1 MVNGELF
8 FHIAAFVVEVLGG
21 EEGELDL
28 VGGFLD
34 GNASDV
40 GVQSAVAIDA
50 DVGWLF
56 ALYVDS
62 DALWC
67 DILMVKRHS
76 CYAHKSPCIAIQ
88 FHDRSAIAMSVGCG
102 ADGRAEYEACAFD
115 GVGFAFGLDMK
126 GEIVDEVFADDDV
139 IDSIGAVCVAIA
151 IVHGDMGEIFG
162 DDGVVLEWCREFAI
176 VSDMVHEEA
185 EGSEIDADEGQVVG
199 LVFFDTIEHEAIA
212 ASDEDSVGFF
222 GVIGKVFRV
231 LGDIVLECG
240 GIFVGAEEGE
250 EYDGGGWVV
259 NYELF

>member
-1 MVNGELF
+1 
-8 FHIAAFVVEVLGG
+8 
-21 EEGELDL
+21 
-28 VGGFLD
+28 
-34 GNASDV
+34 
-40 GVQSAVAIDA
+40 
-50 DVGWLF
+50 
-56 ALYVDS
+56 
-62 DALWC
+62 
-67 DILMVKRHS
+67 MVKWHG
-76 CYAHKSPCIAIQ
+76 CDAHKSPCITIQ
-88 FHDRSAIAMSVGCG
+88 FHDRSPVTVSVSCG
-102 ADGRAEYEACAFD
+102 PDRCAEDEACAFD
-115 GVGFAFGLDMK
+115 GVGFAFGFGLYVK
-126 GEIVDEVFADDDV
+126 CEVVDKVFADDDV
-139 IDSIGAVCVAIA
+139 VDCVGAVCVAFA
-151 IVHGDMGEIFG
+151 IVHGDMGEVFG
-162 DDGVVLEWCREFAI
+162 DDGVVVERCGEFAI